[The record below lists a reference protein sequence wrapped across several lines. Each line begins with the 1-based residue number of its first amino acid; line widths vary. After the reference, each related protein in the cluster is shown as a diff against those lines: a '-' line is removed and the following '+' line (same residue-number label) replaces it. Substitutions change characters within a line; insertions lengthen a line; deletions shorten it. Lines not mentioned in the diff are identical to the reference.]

1 MCTICFTDH
10 NRSHLQ
16 ALFADMWSWSMPH
29 TLKTMIKKI
38 SKPYS
43 LNFHANVE
51 QHSYH
56 YHDAPR
62 MYIRHLWFCVNSC
75 VG

>member
-10 NRSHLQ
+10 NSSHLQ
-16 ALFADMWSWSMPH
+16 ALFADMWSWSMLH

-43 LNFHANVE
+43 LNTATITMTLPECTSATSGFVLTVVLGKPVCH
-51 QHSYH
+51 
-56 YHDAPR
+56 
-62 MYIRHLWFCVNSC
+62 F
-75 VG
+75 